1 MSRMEI
7 KKSKKVKKKE
17 TINKIRTIVGDVV
30 TIITIYDF
38 LKSYFK

>member
-1 MSRMEI
+1 MEI